1 MLGGVNDDVMD
12 FDEEG
17 VCFIFDMIQFANWQA
32 GEGLPKGRVLYC
44 FGEVA
49 TIFSLAWFFWETR
62 MINEKVLIWNQ
73 SSGGD
78 WEETAARAGGDI

>member
-1 MLGGVNDDVMD
+1 MLGGFNDDVVD

-17 VCFIFDMIQFANWQA
+17 VRFIFNMIQFANWQA

-49 TIFSLAWFFWETR
+49 TIFSLAARFLETR
-62 MINEKVLIWNQ
+62 MITEKVLIYK

-78 WEETAARAGGDI
+78 WEETAARTGGDI